1 LAMPCPIKPTP
12 TNPIFFAMMTPT
24 ERLQLYADAGQTP
37 GFAAPS
43 GIGFGISKLEYL
55 FYFVNR

>member
-1 LAMPCPIKPTP
+1 
-12 TNPIFFAMMTPT
+12 MMTPT
-24 ERLQLYADAGQTP
+24 ERLQLYADAGQTL
-37 GFAAPS
+37 GLVVPS